1 VTKKLRSFRGSEL
14 LKVSG
19 LQTLTFSGCR
29 AGGGRWLAVI
39 LCANCRS
46 PPNN

>member
-1 VTKKLRSFRGSEL
+1 VTKKLRSFCGSEL

-19 LQTLTFSGCR
+19 LWTLTFLGCG
-29 AGGGRWLAVI
+29 AGGGCWLAVI

-46 PPNN
+46 PPKN

>member
-1 VTKKLRSFRGSEL
+1 VTKKLRSFRRSEP

-19 LQTLTFSGCR
+19 LWTLTFLGHG
-29 AGGGRWLAVI
+29 AGGGHWLAVI

-46 PPNN
+46 PPKN